1 MSSEP
6 NSNNKVDPKDF
17 NTKTKWELEAE
28 ADDKKQAEAKMVGS
42 KLFDPVELTRQA
54 KTIHEAEVPLLGK
67 FRYGELSL
75 DGSFIIDRC
84 KSDAEKS
91 SMAAYLMLKKAYPE
105 MPVYAP
111 ENIKQWAQLMPLAEG
126 AALLQF
132 LSGTPAFLR
141 VQSLRGSAPTK
152 MLKKSLKS

>member
-1 MSSEP
+1 M
-6 NSNNKVDPKDF
+6 DF
-17 NTKTKWELEAE
+17 SKPSKWMLQAQ
-28 ADDKKQAEAKMVGS
+28 AFDARQAEVKMVAS

-54 KTIHEAEVPLLGK
+54 KTIHEAEVSLLGK

-75 DGSFIIDRC
+75 DDSFIIDRC

-105 MPVYAP
+105 MPVYEP
-111 ENIKQWAQLMPLAEG
+111 ENIKQWAQSIPLAEG

-152 MLKKSLKS
+152 MLKKSSKL

>member
-1 MSSEP
+1 MCSAKKEA
-6 NSNNKVDPKDF
+6 VDFSKPS
-17 NTKTKWELEAE
+17 KWMLQAQAYEA
-28 ADDKKQAEAKMVGS
+28 KQAEEKTIAA

-54 KTIHEAEVPLLGK
+54 KAIHEAEVSLLGK

-75 DGSFIIDRC
+75 DDSFIIDRC

-111 ENIKQWAQLMPLAEG
+111 ENIKQWAQSMPLAEG

-152 MLKKSLKS
+152 MQKKSSKL

>member
-1 MSSEP
+1 VSAKKEAVYVSKP
-6 NSNNKVDPKDF
+6 S
-17 NTKTKWELEAE
+17 KWMLQAQ
-28 ADDKKQAEAKMVGS
+28 AYDAKQAEVKTVAS

-54 KTIHEAEVPLLGK
+54 KTIHEADEPLLGK
-67 FRYGELSL
+67 LRFGELTL
-75 DGSFIIDRC
+75 DDSFIIDRC

-105 MPVYAP
+105 MPVYEP

-141 VQSLRGSAPTK
+141 VQSLRGLAPTK
-152 MLKKSLKS
+152 LLKKSLKS

>member
-1 MSSEP
+1 VSAKKEA
-6 NSNNKVDPKDF
+6 VDFSKPS
-17 NTKTKWELEAE
+17 KWML
-28 ADDKKQAEAKMVGS
+28 QAQAFEAKQTEAKAVAS
-42 KLFDPVELTRQA
+42 KLFDPIELTRQA
-54 KTIHEAEVPLLGK
+54 KAIPEAELPILGK
-67 FRYGELSL
+67 FRYGELTL
-75 DGSFIIDRC
+75 DDSFIIDRC

-111 ENIKQWAQLMPLAEG
+111 ENIKQWAQSMPLAEG

-152 MLKKSLKS
+152 MRKKSLRS